1 MHIDDS
7 ILLVQD
13 DLAALIKEA
22 SDSSSFWAIPSPYL
36 LARLTECVRL
46 VMALVVVNFVNI
58 VNIVKIAN
66 IVNIVMGQHN
76 NFASPSVSV
85 VSPFDNFVLYCH
97 HYFIRNCQ
105 RNFCTFVVHL
115 VTSLN

>member
-7 ILLVQD
+7 ISLVQD

-22 SDSSSFWAIPSPYL
+22 SDSSSFWAVPSPYL

-46 VMALVVVNFVNI
+46 VMALVVFNFVNI

-85 VSPFDNFVLYCH
+85 VSPFDNFVL
-97 HYFIRNCQ
+97 
-105 RNFCTFVVHL
+105 VL
-115 VTSLN
+115 SSS